1 MNPENLALSAHCA
14 IRVMVQVWR
23 GRVAVLVSASCL
35 TLTLVEKDGWDV
47 CLDVMVQG
55 TWKLAGGSRNV
66 ASLACLLLDF
76 LSLRKS
82 AQTWNTSPSL

>member
-35 TLTLVEKDGWDV
+35 TAKQILVSTKKKVESYNEERQCDQMV
-47 CLDVMVQG
+47 LRCLETRDIILEIG
-55 TWKLAGGSRNV
+55 
-66 ASLACLLLDF
+66 
-76 LSLRKS
+76 
-82 AQTWNTSPSL
+82 

>member
-1 MNPENLALSAHCA
+1 MRSNGPQMSRDTGYYIGNRMNEP
-14 IRVMVQVWR
+14 
-23 GRVAVLVSASCL
+23 
-35 TLTLVEKDGWDV
+35 LTLVEKDGWDV